1 MSSSGLDQ
9 PDILEAVYYSH
20 AVPRN
25 PEVLTNLGLIFD
37 RLYFPGVYM
46 PPPGFDRK
54 AVEKEIQRIISH
66 FQGRLD
72 PNTRQ
77 LLDCMSFALHYKD
90 VAEFCIFPGKT
101 DRLEQFECLV
111 HDVVNQL
118 ELMVF
123 GPRPEGEIPVQHG
136 GPWVKGLAGDDPMLH
151 QLRAPDTIYYP
162 ANALVFAA
170 QRNLPLINDLEWLP
184 VPGIPVDPK
193 ANAKLLATILTME
206 SVSLV
211 LPRLKPLQPTALR
224 DFREELA
231 PHIKPFR
238 VAMLKLSKELNV
250 AIQAGAP
257 LGEVQKQARFLVQTD
272 VYPKLAELDAVIQ
285 NPHKH
290 WYRRA
295 VDLAKAAPELAANFA
310 TLPVGHAV
318 AKLLMKIAG
327 VLADVRDEQLS
338 REKLV
343 ASTGLYYLLK
353 LKAAAREPSAANT
366 VR

>member
-9 PDILEAVYYSH
+9 PDTLEAVYYSH

-25 PEVLTNLGLIFD
+25 LEVLTTLGLIFD

-46 PPPGFDRK
+46 PPPGFDQK
-54 AVEKEIQRIISH
+54 AVESEIQRIISH

-77 LLDCMSFALHYKD
+77 MLDCMSFALHYKD
-90 VAEFCIFPGKT
+90 VAEFCIFPGKPG
-101 DRLEQFECLV
+101 RIEQFEGLV

-123 GPRPEGEIPVQHG
+123 GPRPEGEIPIHYV
-136 GPWVKGLAGDDPMLH
+136 GPWVKGLAGDDPTVH
-151 QLRAPDTIYYP
+151 QLRAPDTLYYP

-170 QRNLPLINDLEWLP
+170 RRNLPLVNDLEWLP

-211 LPRLKPLQPTALR
+211 LPRLKPLQPAALR

-231 PHIKPFR
+231 PYMKPFR

-250 AIQAGAP
+250 VIQAGAS
-257 LGEVQKQARFLVQTD
+257 LAEVQKQARFLVQTD

-310 TLPVGHAV
+310 TLPVGLAI
-318 AKLLMKIAG
+318 AKVLAKIAG
-327 VLADVRDEQLS
+327 ALADVRDEQLS
-338 REKLV
+338 REKQV
-343 ASTGLYYLLK
+343 SSTGLYYLLK
-353 LKAAAREPSAANT
+353 LKATAREPSASGT
-366 VR
+366 VP